1 MERSDEKELK
11 DAFKAFDKDGS
22 GYITAKE
29 LKAAMKKMGG
39 NVSDKDIQSMID
51 KADKDKDGKVGFDGK
66 KWKFGYYKSQV
77 ILLNVNT
84 IN

>member
-51 KADKDKDGKVGFDGK
+51 KADKDKDGKVGIDGK
-66 KWKFGYYKSQV
+66 K
-77 ILLNVNT
+77 
-84 IN
+84 